1 MTWSAAQV
9 SSRLPNTVLGYLY
22 WSVRIDVA
30 DHPPFFAGNHMSHTK
45 SIPALTLAG
54 AKAMLAA
61 AESEGLKNGWHV
73 SIAIVDA
80 SGGLVAY
87 SRLENT
93 QPASDM
99 IAINKARTAARFK
112 RPSRV
117 LEESVASGRH
127 ALLAVDGALPM
138 QGGLPI
144 VVDEHTI
151 GAIGVS
157 GVTAAQDEQVAHAGL
172 AAFVR

>member
-1 MTWSAAQV
+1 
-9 SSRLPNTVLGYLY
+9 
-22 WSVRIDVA
+22 
-30 DHPPFFAGNHMSHTK
+30 MSHTK
-45 SIPALTLAG
+45 TIPALTLAG

-61 AESEGLKNGWHV
+61 AEAEGLKNGWNV

-80 SGGLVAY
+80 SGGLVAF

-99 IAINKARTAARFK
+99 VAIGKARTSARFK
-112 RPSRV
+112 RPSRI
-117 LEESVASGRH
+117 LEESVASGRL
-127 ALLAVDGALPM
+127 ALLAVEGALPM

-144 VVDEHTI
+144 FVDEQSI

-157 GVTAAQDEQVAHAGL
+157 GVTAAQDEQVAAAGL